1 MTDRIQNKILQVETT
16 VEGILDRIIKIERA
30 LEDFEKSRRFMYVD
44 EELAL
49 VSSKDSDAEY
59 LEWKKENELSRLQH
73 K

>member
-30 LEDFEKSRRFMYVD
+30 LEDFEKSRRFIYVD

-49 VSSKDSDAEY
+49 VSSEDSDAEY

-73 K
+73 Q

>member
-1 MTDRIQNKILQVETT
+1 VTDPIQNKILQVETT
-16 VEGILDRIIKIERA
+16 VESILDRIIKIERA

-49 VSSKDSDAEY
+49 VSSEDSDAEY

>member
-1 MTDRIQNKILQVETT
+1 MTDPIQNKILQVETT
-16 VEGILDRIIKIERA
+16 VESILDRIIKIERA

-49 VSSKDSDAEY
+49 VSSEDSDAEY

>member
-49 VSSKDSDAEY
+49 VSSEDSDAEY
-59 LEWKKENELSRLQH
+59 LEWKKENELPRLQH
-73 K
+73 